1 MIMETILDS
10 LEKYFEN
17 TSLKQVKEDWKKTE
31 KYDLIDSP
39 SAESFILESK
49 KLMDVG
55 KLENLPPESFIN
67 NFKNPNFSSDFF
79 LI

>member
-1 MIMETILDS
+1 METILDS

-17 TSLKQVKEDWKKTE
+17 TSLEQVKEDWKKTE

>member
-1 MIMETILDS
+1 METILDS